1 MKTIHKMVE
10 NIILLVYNYID
21 NTIIKGG
28 NLMKEQVAAVLDK
41 VRPVLQRDGGDVE
54 LIDVGDDGTVVVRL
68 QGACAGCP
76 GATMTLKAVIENL
89 LVKEVPGVTRVVG
102 V

>member
-1 MKTIHKMVE
+1 
-10 NIILLVYNYID
+10 
-21 NTIIKGG
+21 
-28 NLMKEQVAAVLDK
+28 MKEEVAKVLEK

-54 LIDVGDDGTVVVRL
+54 LVDVNEDGVVLVRL
-68 QGACAGCP
+68 QGACKGCP

-89 LVKEVPGVTRVVG
+89 LVKEVEGVKQVIG

>member
-1 MKTIHKMVE
+1 
-10 NIILLVYNYID
+10 
-21 NTIIKGG
+21 
-28 NLMKEQVAAVLDK
+28 MKEQVAAVLEK

-54 LIDVGDDGTVVVRL
+54 LIDVNEDGVVLVRL
-68 QGACAGCP
+68 QGACSGCP
-76 GATMTLKAVIENL
+76 GAAMTLKAVIENL